1 MRIVR
6 TVAGLGFLLL
16 LGLILTTAA
25 SAQESKDESLVEAAD
40 AQSKIGISGLADDP
54 PAGKK
59 ILYMFTGVHHRN
71 ASPEVVTTVHCTN
84 YGAAVDFRVEIFDHD
99 VSNNYIPLFTTIP
112 SNHTVTI
119 STADFF
125 PTEDIEYGS
134 GRILTDDGPET
145 KVICTVQVTALN
157 SSDEPN
163 AMTKLH
169 LFDSEGNLIGPNPGP
184 GPGPSPSSGGIFMP
198 IIFKNS

>member
-1 MRIVR
+1 MERDRGPIWRRVR
-6 TVAGLGFLLL
+6 HG
-16 LGLILTTAA
+16 
-25 SAQESKDESLVEAAD
+25 ED
-40 AQSKIGISGLADDP
+40 AQASVSGKPLA
-54 PAGKK
+54 
-59 ILYMFTGVHHRN
+59 
-71 ASPEVVTTVHCTN
+71 S
-84 YGAAVDFRVEIFDHD
+84 
-99 VSNNYIPLFTTIP
+99 S
-112 SNHTVTI
+112 
-119 STADFF
+119 DFF

-134 GRILTDDGPET
+134 GRILTDDDPET
-145 KVICTVQVTALN
+145 KVICTVQVVALN

>member
-6 TVAGLGFLLL
+6 IAADLGFLLL
-16 LGLILTTAA
+16 LGLILAVA
-25 SAQESKDESLVEAAD
+25 VSAQESKDKLFVEETT
-40 AQSKIGISGLADDP
+40 AQGEIGISGLADDP

-59 ILYMFTGVHHRN
+59 VLYMFTGVHHRN

-84 YGAAVDFRVEIFDHD
+84 YGVDANFRVEFFDHD

-112 SNHTVTI
+112 SNHTMTI
-119 STADFF
+119 STSDFS

-134 GRILTDDGPET
+134 GRVLTDDDPET
-145 KVICTVQVTALN
+145 KVICTVQVTVLN
-157 SSDEPN
+157 TSDEPN
-163 AMTKLH
+163 AMAKLH
-169 LFDSEGNLIGPNPGP
+169 LFDSEGNLIDPDPD
-184 GPGPSPSSGGIFMP
+184 PGPSPGSDGIFMP